1 MGYEK
6 PVPVPDPV
14 TKPFWDGLRARE
26 LRIQKCAN
34 CAGAVFYPRVLCPAC
49 GSRSLSWMV
58 ASGKGK
64 VYAFTIAHRGVPSA
78 FKASSPY
85 VVALV
90 DLDEGARIMTNLVDV
105 EPTPA
110 AVKIGMAV
118 LAVFDDVSESTTLLK
133 FRPA

>member
-1 MGYEK
+1 MAYEK
-6 PVPVPDPV
+6 ALPVPDPV
-14 TKPFWDGLRARE
+14 TKPYWDGLRARE
-26 LRIQKCAN
+26 LRIQKCDSCN
-34 CAGAVFYPRVLCPAC
+34 VGVFYPRVVCPAC
-49 GSRSLSWMV
+49 GSRTLSWTI
-58 ASGKGK
+58 ASGRGK
-64 VYAFTIAHRGVPSA
+64 LHAFTIAHRGVPAA

-90 DLDEGARIMTNLVDV
+90 ELEEGVRIMTNLVEI

-118 LAVFDDVSESTTLLK
+118 SAVFEDVTEAVTLLK